1 MAVEIKY
8 VVVRGGVEKMTFASK
23 KEADAYDKLLDTADE
38 LMTLLA
44 GAPVQLAPEQQES
57 LAFYLAE
64 QRDLLQNVL
73 RGSSVGYGAAQLSL
87 ADIGIQRDTAS
98 GKLSI
103 DQTTLGKAFA
113 ANPENATQLLS
124 NVATGLQDIAAR
136 NTGNTSEL
144 QTNTR
149 QLQQTLQNIGVQR
162 SLLYNYDELQVN
174 GMQAD
179 SLSSL
184 LNYLPS
190 YSLTSPIAR
199 YLAVAGL

>member
-73 RGSSVGYGAAQLSL
+73 RGGKGQGSPKEEPQKTAEKSDADKPKGKSLKSVA
-87 ADIGIQRDTAS
+87 
-98 GKLSI
+98 
-103 DQTTLGKAFA
+103 
-113 ANPENATQLLS
+113 
-124 NVATGLQDIAAR
+124 
-136 NTGNTSEL
+136 
-144 QTNTR
+144 
-149 QLQQTLQNIGVQR
+149 
-162 SLLYNYDELQVN
+162 
-174 GMQAD
+174 
-179 SLSSL
+179 
-184 LNYLPS
+184 
-190 YSLTSPIAR
+190 
-199 YLAVAGL
+199 